1 MVRNLCPSFCVYG
14 LLIASASLHFA
25 SSSQRIACGADKDD
39 QALVTS
45 VDEIRQAVDDFLG
58 SSPGHTKSYEAVASA
73 VSRSRATL
81 DTLRELP
88 HRAQVKNSVAFL
100 KQVLR
105 GMDGKCSHGLVAAA
119 LLEDA
124 PAVAIDRSIARLI
137 KEWSAAKA
145 SELSAGALGELA
157 TQIVNTGLY
166 ADKLG
171 IASGDTLA
179 HTAIFLSLGSQHELA
194 SDFGAKAVKVGIKDE
209 TLKASLASAQAKVG
223 PITVEGS
230 AKAGVKSRNGE
241 HTHSRPTAVAPAGDR
256 AGTLGYGYWKSWDKS
271 PRFFANELANRNL
284 PSATGHGV
292 FLVGAMEGLA
302 AEGLRPEDII
312 VRLNGIHLKDE
323 EAFQKATQSLR
334 AGKVVPAAVKRV
346 NEPRDKWN
354 LVMVDITPVALEDV
368 RAAVAAAKQAEAR
381 VAAQRDEEKRQ
392 ALIAERLNGQQY
404 EYDGRHPKSDFRKR
418 LEEAALG
425 SDIPSLK
432 LWQALTLRLSRSGL
446 TLNDIDW
453 AQQVNRDNLDPSALS
468 HEERVKYTSFLQMT
482 AEGF

>member
-1 MVRNLCPSFCVYG
+1 MLRNLCPSFCLYG
-14 LLIASASLHFA
+14 LLFASASLHFA
-25 SSSQRIACGADKDD
+25 SSSQRIAWGADKDD
-39 QALVTS
+39 QNLVTS

-58 SSPGHTKSYEAVASA
+58 SSPGDTTSYEAVASA
-73 VSRSRATL
+73 VSRAKSAL
-81 DTLRELP
+81 DTSRDLP
-88 HRAQVKNSVAFL
+88 HPSPVKNSVAFL

-124 PAVAIDRSIARLI
+124 PVVAIDRSMARLN

-145 SELSAGALGELA
+145 RELSVGALGEMA

-194 SDFGAKAVKVGIKDE
+194 SDFSAKAVKAGIKDE
-209 TLKASLASAQAKVG
+209 ALKAALATAQAKVG
-223 PITVEGS
+223 SPTAERG
-230 AKAGVKSRNGE
+230 AKADVQLSDGE
-241 HTHSRPTAVAPAGDR
+241 HAHSRPTAVAPAGDR
-256 AGTLGYGYWKSWDKS
+256 PGTLGYGYWKSWDKS
-271 PRFFANELANRNL
+271 PRFFADELASRKL

-292 FLVGAMEGLA
+292 FLVGAMEGLG
-302 AEGLRPEDII
+302 AEGLRPEDIV

-323 EAFQKATQSLR
+323 KAFQKATQSLR

-346 NEPRDKWN
+346 NEPRDKWT

-381 VAAQRDEEKRQ
+381 VVTQREEEKRQ
-392 ALIAERLNGQQY
+392 SLIAERLNGPRY
-404 EYDGRHPKSDFRKR
+404 EYDGKHPKSDFRKR

-432 LWQALTLRLSRSGL
+432 LWKALVLRLARSGL
-446 TLNDIDW
+446 TLNDVDW
-453 AQQVNRDNLDPSALS
+453 AEQIVRDELDTSALS
-468 HEERVKYTSFLQMT
+468 HEERVKYTSFLQMS